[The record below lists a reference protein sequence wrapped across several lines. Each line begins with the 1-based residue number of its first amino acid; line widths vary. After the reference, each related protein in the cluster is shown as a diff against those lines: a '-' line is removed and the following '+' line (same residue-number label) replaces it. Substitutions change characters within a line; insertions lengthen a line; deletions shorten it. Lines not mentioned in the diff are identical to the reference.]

1 MKILNLKNLFR
12 EEGYIYYRR
21 NFSGTADVEIPGQ
34 TLETDVDFC
43 IETDPLGK
51 KTVDIQFKKPVN
63 FNYPILPIKKALKDY
78 ILKQDSEG
86 KLP

>member
-1 MKILNLKNLFR
+1 MKILDLKNLFR

-21 NFSGTADVEIPGQ
+21 NFSATADVEIPGQ

-51 KTVDIQFKKPVN
+51 KTVDIQFKKPL
-63 FNYPILPIKKALKDY
+63 NYPILPIQKALKDY

>member
-1 MKILNLKNLFR
+1 MKILDLKNLFR

-34 TLETDVDFC
+34 TLEADVDFC

-51 KTVDIQFKKPVN
+51 KTVDIQFKKTL
-63 FNYPILPIKKALKDY
+63 NYPILPIKKALKDY

>member
-1 MKILNLKNLFR
+1 MKILDLKNLFR

-34 TLETDVDFC
+34 TLEADVDFC

-51 KTVDIQFKKPVN
+51 KTVDIQFKKTL
-63 FNYPILPIKKALKDY
+63 NYPILPIKKALKDY
-78 ILKQDSEG
+78 ILKHDSEG

>member
-1 MKILNLKNLFR
+1 MKILGLKNLFR

-21 NFSGTADVEIPGQ
+21 KFSGTADVEIPGQ
-34 TLETDVDFC
+34 TIETDIDFW

-51 KTVDIQFKKPVN
+51 KSVDIQFLKPV
-63 FNYPILPIKKALKDY
+63 NYPILPIKKALKDY
-78 ILKQDSEG
+78 ILIQDSEG

>member
-1 MKILNLKNLFR
+1 MKILDLKNLFR

-21 NFSGTADVEIPGQ
+21 NFTGTADIEVPGQ
-34 TLETDVDFC
+34 TLETDIDFC

-51 KTVDIQFKKPVN
+51 KSVDIQFLKPVN
-63 FNYPILPIKKALKDY
+63 YPVLPIKKALKDY
-78 ILKQDSEG
+78 ILVQDSEG

>member
-1 MKILNLKNLFR
+1 MKILGLKNLFR

-21 NFSGTADVEIPGQ
+21 KFSGTADVEIPGQ
-34 TLETDVDFC
+34 TIETDIDFW

-51 KTVDIQFKKPVN
+51 KSVDIQFLKPV
-63 FNYPILPIKKALKDY
+63 NYPILPIKKALKEY
-78 ILKQDSEG
+78 ILIQDSEG